1 MSYLCFL
8 VIMIILSLVSV
19 VFSLIAPIMVQIW
32 SKSVEGITIYRI
44 LLLSIIMAVFMLINI
59 LFIVIKERYSRK
71 LNRENFFDYLKDILT
86 LKYDYIIS
94 EGIMKILDKTIMSVN
109 NIYLFITGDNIKL
122 ITNSLV
128 MLIVSVWI
136 LYINKY
142 IFLACLIVI
151 PINILGF
158 AKINKVLLEK
168 SRNMELQVTTGWQK
182 VLSVIS
188 NTEYIKQKSNPDIIK
203 NYLSGTVDTIYNSMS
218 DVNMYSVSTSTL
230 IHSINSIFQTVI
242 LTYGVYNFAFVGHDY
257 FSLMILMILIPTFF
271 NTLSSLVGSKLN
283 KRNFTIAKEFKD
295 NLEKMSEVYSGNNLE
310 EIKNISF
317 NISELKLPTHS
328 IDVNI
333 VGEFSKGDII
343 RIKGDSG
350 RGKSTFL
357 KSIIGFREN
366 DGIFINGKEVSI
378 NSPQDA
384 IREGI
389 GYLSEDRKR
398 FGCIVDMT
406 IANNTV
412 ITNLDKYIKAGL
424 IDDGA
429 IVKASDQF
437 VQSLHTKTPSSK
449 QLVRNL
455 SGGNQQKVV
464 IAKWLEQNSDILIF
478 DEPTRG
484 IDVGAKSEIYTLM
497 NDLVAQGKSIIMISS
512 ELTEILR
519 MSDRIVVMCEGRK
532 TGELDISQATQ
543 ERILALA
550 TDR

>member
-1 MSYLCFL
+1 
-8 VIMIILSLVSV
+8 
-19 VFSLIAPIMVQIW
+19 
-32 SKSVEGITIYRI
+32 
-44 LLLSIIMAVFMLINI
+44 MLINI
-59 LFIVIKERYSRK
+59 LFIVIKEHYSRK
-71 LNRENFFDYLKDILT
+71 LNRENFFDYLKNILT

-128 MLIVSVWI
+128 MVVVSIWI

-203 NYLSGTVDTIYNSMS
+203 NYLSDTVDTIYNSMS
-218 DVNMYSVSTSTL
+218 DVNMYAVSTSTL
-230 IHSINSIFQTVI
+230 ISSINSIFQTVI

-257 FSLMILMILIPTFF
+257 FSLMTFF

-283 KRNFTIAKEFKD
+283 KRNFTIAKEFKE
-295 NLEKMSEVYSGNNLE
+295 NLEKMSEVYNGNNLD

-317 NISELKLPTHS
+317 NISKLKLPTHS

-366 DGIFINGKEVSI
+366 DGIFINGKEI
-378 NSPQDA
+378 NSYNLLAIRNRIEYMGQDA
-384 IREGI
+384 YVFQGSLEDNLFFGI
-389 GYLSEDRKR
+389 EDYKDK
-398 FGCIVDMT
+398 IDSLKQDPLLKT
-406 IANNTV
+406 I
-412 ITNLDKYIKAGL
+412 
-424 IDDGA
+424 
-429 IVKASDQF
+429 F
-437 VQSLHTKTPSSK
+437 SSK
-449 QLVRNL
+449 DLNSDIFKLGADL
-455 SGGNQQKVV
+455 SGGEKQK
-464 IAKWLEQNSDILIF
+464 IALARAINSDVDILLL
-478 DEPTRG
+478 DEITSS
-484 IDVGAKSEIYTLM
+484 IDKESSVEIYNRIKEISKDKIIFLQFDITTL
-497 NDLVAQGKSIIMISS
+497 
-512 ELTEILR
+512 
-519 MSDRIVVMCEGRK
+519 
-532 TGELDISQATQ
+532 
-543 ERILALA
+543 
-550 TDR
+550 

>member
-32 SKSVEGITIYRI
+32 SKSVEGI
-44 LLLSIIMAVFMLINI
+44 
-59 LFIVIKERYSRK
+59 IVIKEHYSRK

-128 MLIVSVWI
+128 MLIVSSWI

-203 NYLSGTVDTIYNSMS
+203 NYLSDTVDTIYNSMS

-230 IHSINSIFQTVI
+230 ISSINSIFQTVI

-271 NTLSSLVGSKLN
+271 STLSSLVGSKLN
-283 KRNFTIAKEFKD
+283 KRNFTIAKEFKE

-328 IDVNI
+328 INVNI

-366 DGIFINGKEVSI
+366 DGIFIIGIENYKDKIDSLK
-378 NSPQDA
+378 QDP
-384 IREGI
+384 
-389 GYLSEDRKR
+389 LLK
-398 FGCIVDMT
+398 T
-406 IANNTV
+406 I
-412 ITNLDKYIKAGL
+412 
-424 IDDGA
+424 
-429 IVKASDQF
+429 F
-437 VQSLHTKTPSSK
+437 SSK
-449 QLVRNL
+449 DLDSNIFNLGADL
-455 SGGNQQKVV
+455 SGGEKQK
-464 IAKWLEQNSDILIF
+464 IALARAINSDVDILLLDEITSSIDKESSVEIYNRIKEISKDKIIFIISHDDIVDNICNREILI
-478 DEPTRG
+478 
-484 IDVGAKSEIYTLM
+484 
-497 NDLVAQGKSIIMISS
+497 
-512 ELTEILR
+512 
-519 MSDRIVVMCEGRK
+519 
-532 TGELDISQATQ
+532 
-543 ERILALA
+543 
-550 TDR
+550 

>member
-203 NYLSGTVDTIYNSMS
+203 NYLSDTVDTIYNSMS

-283 KRNFTIAKEFKD
+283 KRNFTIAKEFKE
-295 NLEKMSEVYSGNNLE
+295 NLENMSEVYSGNSLK

-366 DGIFINGKEVSI
+366 DGIFINGKEI
-378 NSPQDA
+378 NSYNLLALRNRIEYMGQNAYVFQGSLEDNLFFGIEDYKDKIDSLKQDP
-384 IREGI
+384 
-389 GYLSEDRKR
+389 LLK
-398 FGCIVDMT
+398 T
-406 IANNTV
+406 I
-412 ITNLDKYIKAGL
+412 
-424 IDDGA
+424 
-429 IVKASDQF
+429 F
-437 VQSLHTKTPSSK
+437 SSK
-449 QLVRNL
+449 DLNSDIFNLGADL
-455 SGGNQQKVV
+455 SGGEKQK
-464 IAKWLEQNSDILIF
+464 IALARAINSDVDILLLDEITSSIDKESSVEIYNRIKEISKDKIIFIISHDDIVDNICNNHILI
-478 DEPTRG
+478 
-484 IDVGAKSEIYTLM
+484 
-497 NDLVAQGKSIIMISS
+497 
-512 ELTEILR
+512 
-519 MSDRIVVMCEGRK
+519 
-532 TGELDISQATQ
+532 
-543 ERILALA
+543 
-550 TDR
+550 

>member
-44 LLLSIIMAVFMLINI
+44 LLLSIIMAVFMIINI
-59 LFIVIKERYSRK
+59 LFIVIKEHYSRK

-128 MLIVSVWI
+128 MLIVSSWI

-203 NYLSGTVDTIYNSMS
+203 NYLSDTVDTIYNSMS

-230 IHSINSIFQTVI
+230 ISSNNSIFQTVI

-271 NTLSSLVGSKLN
+271 STLSSLVGSKLN
-283 KRNFTIAKEFKD
+283 KRNFTIAKEFKE

-328 IDVNI
+328 INVNI
-333 VGEFSKGDII
+333 VGEFS
-343 RIKGDSG
+343 
-350 RGKSTFL
+350 
-357 KSIIGFREN
+357 N
-366 DGIFINGKEVSI
+366 GIFINGKEI
-378 NSPQDA
+378 NSYNLLALRNRIEYMGQDA
-384 IREGI
+384 YVFQGSLEDNLFFGI
-389 GYLSEDRKR
+389 DNYKDKIDSLKQDPLLK
-398 FGCIVDMT
+398 T
-406 IANNTV
+406 I
-412 ITNLDKYIKAGL
+412 
-424 IDDGA
+424 
-429 IVKASDQF
+429 F
-437 VQSLHTKTPSSK
+437 SSK
-449 QLVRNL
+449 DLDSNIFNLGADL
-455 SGGNQQKVV
+455 SGGEKQK
-464 IAKWLEQNSDILIF
+464 IALARAINSDVDILLLDEITSSIDKESSVEIYNRIKEISKDKIIFIISHDDIVDNICNKEILI
-478 DEPTRG
+478 
-484 IDVGAKSEIYTLM
+484 
-497 NDLVAQGKSIIMISS
+497 
-512 ELTEILR
+512 
-519 MSDRIVVMCEGRK
+519 
-532 TGELDISQATQ
+532 
-543 ERILALA
+543 
-550 TDR
+550 